1 MVKKNLETIGINVE
15 DSVKR
20 DVLVR
25 VLVEDFAKH
34 YCDIEDVTDFVKDM
48 LSSMTL
54 DKLIVLDAKTIS
66 QMVVYAA
73 IKNMRQARDITLTDG
88 QLVKIFRAEYVM
100 DAEETEFDEES
111 FLVLVN
117 LANGNEETIAEFGRV
132 IDEYVDIN
140 GTDFQGFDVGNI
152 EPSKN
157 FRVWLHIK
165 HHPNY
170 TIDNITRRIKH
181 RLNYHKDGVENS
193 GLAVFAHANGTFDAV
208 VTLSFL
214 DEVYVT
220 TAEKFMTYRF
230 GRTCPRK
237 WYNSKVTKIEVA

>member
-54 DKLIVLDAKTIS
+54 DKLVVLDATIIA
-66 QMVVYAA
+66 QMVVRAA
-73 IKNMRQARDITLTDG
+73 IKKMRQVNETALTNG

-117 LANGNEETIAEFGRV
+117 IANGNDETIAEFNRV

-140 GTDFQGFDVGNI
+140 GTDFQGVDFCNN
-152 EPSKN
+152 EPSKD

-165 HHPNY
+165 YHPNY
-170 TIDNITRRIKH
+170 TIGNITKRINH
-181 RLNYHKDGVENS
+181 RLNYHKGGVKNS
-193 GLAVFAHANGTFDAV
+193 DLAVFANADGTFDAV
-208 VTLSFL
+208 VKLSFDDAIDL
-214 DEVYVT
+214 T